1 MGAYFEDLYKGKI
14 SKDLVS
20 KYGIKNPHCVPKISK
35 IVVSAGFGKD
45 SGDKKVFEGTCD
57 ELARI
62 TGHKPCY
69 RKSKRA
75 IAGFNL
81 KENQTIAAFVTLRG
95 KMMYEFLERLIFL
108 SLPRIHDFRGFSRK
122 SFDKKN
128 NFAFG
133 VKDHLIFNELSYD
146 TIVKNRGLNIMFT
159 IENADTQDKA
169 VDLLNGFS
177 FPIK

>member
-1 MGAYFEDLYKGKI
+1 
-14 SKDLVS
+14 
-20 KYGIKNPHCVPKISK
+20 
-35 IVVSAGFGKD
+35 
-45 SGDKKVFEGTCD
+45 
-57 ELARI
+57 
-62 TGHKPCY
+62 
-69 RKSKRA
+69 
-75 IAGFNL
+75 
-81 KENQTIAAFVTLRG
+81 
-95 KMMYEFLERLIFL
+95 MYEFLERLIFL

>member
-1 MGAYFEDLYKGKI
+1 MGYFEELYKTKI
-14 SKDLVS
+14 VADL
-20 KYGIKNPHCVPKISK
+20 KNKFGIKNPHCVPKISK

-45 SGDKKVFEGTCD
+45 GNDKKFFEGTMN
-57 ELARI
+57 EIALI
-62 TGHKPCY
+62 TGRKPCY

-81 KENQTIAAFVTLRG
+81 KEGQNVGTFVTLRG
-95 KMMYEFLERLIFL
+95 KTMYEFLERLIYL
-108 SLPRIHDFRGFSRK
+108 SLPRIHDFKGFSRK
-122 SFDKKN
+122 SFDKHN

-133 VKDHLIFNELSYD
+133 IKDHLIFTELSYD

-159 IENADTQDKA
+159 IENAKTQDQA
-169 VDLLNGFS
+169 CELLRGFE